1 MATDARIFGG
11 IGALAAV
18 VESGS
23 FVRAAEAL
31 GVTQSAV
38 SRAVSRLEGRLG
50 IRLLHRTTRA
60 VRLTEEGGQFY
71 REIAPLLGGIESAV
85 VAASGS
91 SATVRGR
98 LRVNIDPFV
107 SRLLVA
113 PQIGA
118 FLDRSPEL
126 SLDLIP
132 RDSLGDLIGEG
143 FDLAV
148 RFGEPAPSS
157 LVARKLLETRI
168 LTVAA
173 PGYLE
178 RHGRPLKPADLSGHS
193 CIQFRDPETGRA
205 FEWEFRRGRQV
216 VAVETNGRLTVAD
229 VGTMLGACLAGVG
242 IAQVM
247 ALGVQDLLADGRLIE
262 LFPDWPGETFP
273 LYALYPSR
281 TLPAAKLRAFIEF
294 VQGAVALPKA

>member
-1 MATDARIFGG
+1 MDARIFGG
-11 IGALAAV
+11 IATLAAV
-18 VESGS
+18 VEAGS
-23 FVRAAEAL
+23 FVGAANAL

-38 SRAVSRLEGRLG
+38 SRSVSRLEGRLG
-50 IRLLHRTTRA
+50 IRLLHRTTRS
-60 VRLTEEGGQFY
+60 VRLTGEGERFY
-71 REIAPLLGGIESAV
+71 AEIAPLLGGIENAV
-85 VAASGS
+85 V
-91 SATVRGR
+91 SATGASAAVRGR

-118 FLDRSPEL
+118 FLRRYPEL
-126 SLDLIP
+126 SLELIP

-148 RFGEPAPSS
+148 RFGEPAPST
-157 LVARKLLETRI
+157 LVARRLLETSI

-173 PGYLE
+173 PGYLAE
-178 RHGRPLKPADLSGHS
+178 RGRPAKPEDLRGHE
-193 CIQFRDPETGRA
+193 CLQFRDPETGRD
-205 FEWEFRRGRQV
+205 FSWEFHRGRELIP
-216 VAVETNGRLTVAD
+216 VETGGRLTVAD

-247 ALGVQDLLADGRLIE
+247 ALGVRDLLDDGRLID

-281 TLPAAKLRAFIEF
+281 TLPAAKLRVFLEF
-294 VQGAVALPKA
+294 VQTATAV